1 MEQTIGQRLA
11 IARKI
16 HKKSQDKLPHELGI
30 ATATVSRYETGDI
43 TISVEKARLLAEH
56 LGVPPDWL
64 ILGVGDGPIA
74 CAETER
80 RAHPCK
86 STSPGHATPDEP
98 VRTEA

>member
-11 IARKI
+11 QARKFRQ
-16 HKKSQDKLPHELGI
+16 KSQDKLAHELGI

-56 LGVPPDWL
+56 LGVAVDWL
-64 ILGVGDGPIA
+64 ILGIGDAPSS
-74 CAETER
+74 E

-86 STSPGHATPDEP
+86 STTPGHATPDEP

>member
-11 IARKI
+11 IARKTR
-16 HKKSQDKLPHELGI
+16 KKSQDKLAHELGL

-56 LGVPPDWL
+56 LEVAPDWL
-64 ILGVGDGPIA
+64 ILGVGDAPVA
-74 CAETER
+74 QVEAE
-80 RAHPCK
+80 RAPHPCK
-86 STSPGHATPDEP
+86 TTARGHADPDQP